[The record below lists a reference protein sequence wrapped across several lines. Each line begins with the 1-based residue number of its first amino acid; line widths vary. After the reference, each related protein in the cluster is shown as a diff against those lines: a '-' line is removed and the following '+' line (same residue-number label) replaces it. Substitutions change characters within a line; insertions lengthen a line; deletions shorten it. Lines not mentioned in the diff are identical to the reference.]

1 MIIGSCQAL
10 AAGDLDGNP
19 GTAHAKVM
27 RSFALM
33 TAAAAS
39 LLAAAPPAAAQD
51 LSASTAAIRDRALA
65 DGTAWAIAESLT
77 TEIGPRLVGSPAME
91 RARDW
96 AVETL
101 TRQGFQNVKVETF
114 TASGW
119 FRGAESAEVTAP
131 YPHKLHILGLGRSVS
146 TPKGGLTA
154 EVALFRSFDELLA
167 QPAGSLKGK
176 IAVVTGVM
184 ARAQDG
190 SGYGAI
196 NAQRS
201 RGPAEAAK
209 RGAVAYLVRSL
220 STDDTRL
227 PHTGGAQPGGIPAA
241 ALSTPDA
248 DLLERLVAQGRPV
261 VVKLD
266 MTSRYEP
273 KVPAYNISGEIPGT
287 DPDAGVLI
295 VGGHLDSWDPGTGA
309 VDDAAGIAITA
320 AAAKLAASQGPL
332 KRTIR
337 VVMWGSE
344 EQGGSSAA
352 YLEAHR
358 DEVPSMVVVGES
370 DTGAGRI
377 WQVRLP
383 QGSLDHPAM
392 KAFTGALGPLKVII
406 SRDEPGFG
414 GADVSGLVS
423 AGAPFVEFNQDASRY
438 FDLHHSADDTLD
450 KIDPAE
456 LAQNVAVWAAFLHAA
471 GGSDINFRT
480 PASAP

>member
-1 MIIGSCQAL
+1 MRNLAL
-10 AAGDLDGNP
+10 ATVAAVALLTAAPAVAAENPTGDL
-19 GTAHAKVM
+19 
-27 RSFALM
+27 
-33 TAAAAS
+33 AANA
-39 LLAAAPPAAAQD
+39 
-51 LSASTAAIRDRALA
+51 AAIRDKSLT
-65 DGTAWAIAESLT
+65 DPTAWQIAESLT
-77 TEIGPRLVGSPAME
+77 TEIGGRMVGSPEME
-91 RARDW
+91 RAKDW
-96 AVETL
+96 SVETL
-101 TRQGFQNVKVETF
+101 RRLGFQNVKVETF
-114 TASGW
+114 TTPAW
-119 FRGAESAEVTAP
+119 FRGEESAEVVGP

-154 EVALFRSFDELLA
+154 EVALFRTYDELLA
-167 QPAGSLKGK
+167 QPDGALKGK

-184 ARAQDG
+184 TRAQDG

-209 RGAVAYLVRSL
+209 RGAVAYLARSL

-248 DLLERLVAQGRPV
+248 ELLENMVARGKPV
-261 VVKLD
+261 TIKLA
-266 MTSRYEP
+266 MTSRFEP
-273 KVPAYNISGEIPGT
+273 KAPAYNISGEIPGT
-287 DPDAGVLI
+287 DPQAGVLI

-309 VDDAAGIAITA
+309 VDDAAGIAITT

-344 EQGGSSAA
+344 EQGGSSEA
-352 YLEAHR
+352 YLAAHK
-358 DEVPSMVVVGES
+358 DEVGKMVVVGES
-370 DTGAGRI
+370 DSGAGRV
-377 WQVRLP
+377 WQARLP

-392 KAFTGALGPLKVII
+392 KAFRGAIAPLKVIV
-406 SRDEPGFG
+406 SREAPRFG
-414 GADVSGLVS
+414 GADVSGLVE

-456 LAQNVAVWAAFLHAA
+456 LAQNVAVWASFLHTVAN
-471 GGSDINFRT
+471 SDIDFR
-480 PASAP
+480 AAAAK